1 MSASPFPLPLQ
12 LLAVGRIGV
21 GTSAFLFPSLTT
33 NLLFFPQ
40 PSSSP
45 GSLFN
50 VRAWGSRDALLGALL
65 LTAKTPEA
73 RKRALIA
80 GAVVDGLDVVGA
92 FWGFGKGEMEGMAA
106 GAFSG
111 GAIAFLALAAVGWR
125 VGGLGAVGRAVGKS

>member
-1 MSASPFPLPLQ
+1 MSTSSFPLPLQ
-12 LLAVGRIGV
+12 LLALGRIGV
-21 GTSAFLFPSLTT
+21 GTSAFLLPTLTT

-40 PSSSP
+40 PLSSP

-80 GAVVDGLDVVGA
+80 GVVVDGLDVVGA
-92 FWGFGKGEMEGMAA
+92 LW
-106 GAFSG
+106 
-111 GAIAFLALAAVGWR
+111 
-125 VGGLGAVGRAVGKS
+125 